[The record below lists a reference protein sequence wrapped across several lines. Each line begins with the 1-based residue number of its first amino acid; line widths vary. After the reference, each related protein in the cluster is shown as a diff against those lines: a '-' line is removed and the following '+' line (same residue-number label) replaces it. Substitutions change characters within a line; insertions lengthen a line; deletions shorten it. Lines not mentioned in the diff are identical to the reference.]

1 MTGFILAASV
11 VTLISLW
18 VILRPFFSM
27 AATQRVGPDRDEV
40 NLAVLRAR
48 LAELKVELDTG
59 GLDQSAFEQASAD
72 LKTELAQELDDTA
85 YASVV
90 QRPTRYAAVA
100 LAVLLPAS
108 AAALY
113 WKLGGWQ
120 IFTKEIEITRQAEL
134 PSVEEMIEKLATH
147 LRERPDDVRG
157 WAMLGRAQLALERNQ
172 AAITSFERVFV
183 LTNDPDA
190 QFLADYADALARVG
204 DNQLAGQPALL
215 LKKALRKDPRLPK
228 ALWLSGFEA
237 FQRDDYPGAIVFW
250 ERMTSQPDID
260 PETNQMIMGY
270 IAHARELGGITPD
283 AVEQS
288 SGAAKAGSVIEVTV
302 SLDQGLT
309 AQTKPNDT
317 VFIFAKAANGPSI
330 PLAVVRRSVHELPLT
345 VSLNDSLAMM
355 PEMTLSRFPEVIVSA
370 RISSS
375 ANAMAQ
381 PGDLIGTSLP
391 LSTKQ
396 PQQLSLV
403 ISEKIE

>member
-11 VTLISLW
+11 LTLVSLW
-18 VILRPFFSM
+18 VILRPLLSV
-27 AATQRVGPDRDEV
+27 AAQQSTGPDRNEV
-40 NLAVLRAR
+40 NLAVLRVK
-48 LAELKVELDTG
+48 LVELKAELDAG
-59 GLDQSAFEQASAD
+59 NLDQSTFEQASAD

-85 YASVV
+85 CALVV
-90 QRPTRYAAVA
+90 QRPTRYVAVA

-108 AAALY
+108 ATALY

-120 IFTKEIEITRQAEL
+120 ILTKEIEITQQAEL
-134 PSVEEMIEKLATH
+134 PSVEEIIEKLVTH
-147 LRERPDDVRG
+147 LRERPDDARG

-172 AAITSFERVFV
+172 AAVTSFERVLV
-183 LTNDPDA
+183 LTYDPDA
-190 QFLADYADALARVG
+190 QFLADYADALARLG
-204 DNQLAGQPALL
+204 DNQLAGQPARL
-215 LKKALRKDPRLPK
+215 LKKALYKDPRLPK

-250 ERMTSQPDID
+250 KRMTNQPDID
-260 PETNQMIMGY
+260 PETNQMITGY
-270 IAHARELGGITPD
+270 IAHARELGKIAPD
-283 AVEQS
+283 TVEQT
-288 SGAAKAGSVIEVTV
+288 SGATKAGSVIKVTV
-302 SLDQGLT
+302 SLDQGLA
-309 AQTKPNDT
+309 AQTKPSDT
-317 VFIFAKAANGPSI
+317 VFIFAKSTNGPSI
-330 PLAVVRRSVHELPLT
+330 PLAVIRRSVQELPLT

-355 PEMTLSRFPEVIVSA
+355 PEMTLSKFPEVIVSA

>member
-1 MTGFILAASV
+1 MTSFILAASV
-11 VTLISLW
+11 VTLVSLW
-18 VILRPFFSM
+18 AILRPLLSM
-27 AATQRVGPDRDEV
+27 AAPQHAGPDRDEV

-48 LAELKVELDTG
+48 LAELKTELDTG
-59 GLDQSAFEQASAD
+59 GLDQSTFEQASAD
-72 LKTELAQELDDTA
+72 LKTELAQELDDA
-85 YASVV
+85 ACASVV

-100 LAVLLPAS
+100 LAILLPAS
-108 AAALY
+108 ATALY

-134 PSVEEMIEKLATH
+134 PSVEEMIEKLVAH

-172 AAITSFERVFV
+172 AAIVSFERVLV
-183 LTNDPDA
+183 LTDDPDA
-190 QFLADYADALARVG
+190 QFLADYADALARVR
-204 DNQLAGQPALL
+204 DNQLPGHPARM
-215 LKKALRKDPRLPK
+215 LKKALYKDPRLPK

-270 IAHARELGGITPD
+270 IAHARELGGIAPYT
-283 AVEQS
+283 VEQTP
-288 SGAAKAGSVIEVTV
+288 GAAKAGSVIEVTV
-302 SLDQGLT
+302 SLDQGLA
-309 AQTKPNDT
+309 AQTKPSDT

-330 PLAVVRRSVHELPLT
+330 PLAVIRRSVQELPLT

-403 ISEKIE
+403 ISEKVE